1 MRDDTKADK
10 INISEISAANSRYEK
25 VLEKK
30 EREMDKL
37 HYSIKIITNE
47 KLDAVNEKTVAKNA
61 VSALTREI
69 EWLQKA
75 TVQELSN
82 IDGLVRDRDKMIK
95 DIEKVESDNQA
106 NKMEIKLLENEKK
119 TIKE

>member
-47 KLDAVNEKTVAKNA
+47 KLDAVNEKNVAKNA

-75 TVQELSN
+75 TV
-82 IDGLVRDRDKMIK
+82 
-95 DIEKVESDNQA
+95 
-106 NKMEIKLLENEKK
+106 
-119 TIKE
+119 